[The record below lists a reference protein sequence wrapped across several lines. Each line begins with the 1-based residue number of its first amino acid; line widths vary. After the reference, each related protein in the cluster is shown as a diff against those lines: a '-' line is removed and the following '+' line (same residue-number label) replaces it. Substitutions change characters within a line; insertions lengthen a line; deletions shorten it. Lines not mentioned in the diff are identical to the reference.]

1 MQAFAGE
8 QEAGSAHAIHV
19 ASTSASSI
27 ASPEGRSH
35 KYLAR
40 LRHGVCLLASG
51 MVVVVAALWA
61 SPIREQM
68 PRRVC
73 PSAVRRRAQRAAFL
87 KLFTRNHRDA
97 NERDLLEF
105 ARSFG
110 AEWIEEGPLDGW
122 LGWRGKWS
130 PVEIKNPLG
139 KNRLTD
145 GQREFIA
152 LCAAVRLPCLVW
164 RTADDVMRFF
174 GARVG
179 V

>member
-1 MQAFAGE
+1 
-8 QEAGSAHAIHV
+8 
-19 ASTSASSI
+19 
-27 ASPEGRSH
+27 
-35 KYLAR
+35 
-40 LRHGVCLLASG
+40 
-51 MVVVVAALWA
+51 
-61 SPIREQM
+61 
-68 PRRVC
+68 
-73 PSAVRRRAQRAAFL
+73 L
-87 KLFTRNHRDA
+87 KFFTRNHRDA
-97 NERDLLEF
+97 NEQELLEF

-139 KNRLTD
+139 YNRLTD

-179 V
+179 A